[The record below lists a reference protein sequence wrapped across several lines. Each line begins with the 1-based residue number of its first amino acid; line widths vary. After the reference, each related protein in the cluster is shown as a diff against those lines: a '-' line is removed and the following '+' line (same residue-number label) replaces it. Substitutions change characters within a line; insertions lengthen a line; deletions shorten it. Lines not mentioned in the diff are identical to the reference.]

1 MSRTI
6 PSLVTLSLAGAGL
19 SILAGCRSTTTD
31 MEILQPMNVEV
42 QSWGATAAGDP
53 VQLFTIV
60 NTGGVVVKITDFGA
74 TVTELWV
81 PDRNGKVEDIV
92 LGFDGVAGYE
102 STDNQYFG
110 CIAGRCANRIANGR
124 FTLNG
129 IDYELYINNEPNH
142 LHGGFKGFDKALWH
156 GEPFHAPDG
165 SGVRFT
171 YVSPDGEEGYPGRLE
186 VTVEYVLTEMNELR
200 VDYFATTDKAT
211 LVNVTHHGYF
221 NLRGQGAGT
230 ILEHELFLD
239 ADHYTPTDDTLIPTG
254 ELAEVTGTPFDF
266 RTPTAIGERIEVLN
280 ATASLGYDHNYV
292 LRRVPDRE
300 AARSLIGANDGDP
313 HNGTGGPVLLGQ
325 LPVRPDRQGWLD
337 LPSKRRSL
345 PRNAAFSRLDQPPGL
360 PLGGPGAR
368 PGVPPHHGSPFPDG
382 LSLTESTKRP
392 IWRGFSLH
400 GTISAP

>member
-6 PSLVTLSLAGAGL
+6 LSLVTLSLAGAGL

-31 MEILQPMNVEV
+31 METLQPMNVEV

-60 NTGGVVVKITDFGA
+60 NDNGMVVKITDFGA

-81 PDRNGKVEDIV
+81 PDRNGKAEDIV
-92 LGFDGVAGYE
+92 LGFDDVGGYE
-102 STDNQYFG
+102 SSDNQYFG
-110 CIAGRCANRIANGR
+110 CIAGRCANRIAEGR
-124 FTLNG
+124 FELNG
-129 IDYELYINNEPNH
+129 AEYQLFINNEPNH

-156 GEPFHAPDG
+156 GEPFTAPDG

-186 VTVEYVLTEMNELR
+186 VTVEYVLTEANELR
-200 VDYFATTDKAT
+200 VDYFASTDEAT

-239 ADHYTPTDDTLIPTG
+239 ADRYTPTDDTLIPTG
-254 ELAEVTGTPFDF
+254 ELADVTGTPFDF

-292 LRRVPDRE
+292 LRGE
-300 AARSLIGANDGDP
+300 AGTLRPIAKLHDP
-313 HNGTGGPVLLGQ
+313 GSGRTMEILTTEPGVQFYSGNFLFGQTGKG
-325 LPVRPDRQGWLD
+325 GWTY
-337 LPSKRRSL
+337 
-345 PRNAAFSRLDQPPGL
+345 PRNGGL
-360 PLGGPGAR
+360 CLETQ
-368 PGVPPHHGSPFPDG
+368 HFPDSINHPDFPSVVLEPG
-382 LSLTESTKRP
+382 REYRHTTVHRFLTD
-392 IWRGFSLH
+392 
-400 GTISAP
+400 